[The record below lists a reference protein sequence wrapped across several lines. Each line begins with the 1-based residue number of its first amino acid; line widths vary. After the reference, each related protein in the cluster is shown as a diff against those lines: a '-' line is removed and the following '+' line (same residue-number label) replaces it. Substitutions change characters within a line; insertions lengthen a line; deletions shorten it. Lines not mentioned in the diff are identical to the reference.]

1 MGATHRDK
9 APSERSVTH
18 KPPSRRLAFGYTPAF
33 KEPPAKFHFGPRAIV
48 SAAPRLIHQRLA
60 SVTDLRR
67 TRLGQSQICPSS
79 PQSDVSGPK

>member
-9 APSERSVTH
+9 APSERSVTY
-18 KPPSRRLAFGYTPAF
+18 KPPPPLAFGYTPAF

-48 SAAPRLIHQRLA
+48 SAAPQLIHQRLA
-60 SVTDLRR
+60 SVTDPRR

-79 PQSDVSGPK
+79 PHSDVSGPK